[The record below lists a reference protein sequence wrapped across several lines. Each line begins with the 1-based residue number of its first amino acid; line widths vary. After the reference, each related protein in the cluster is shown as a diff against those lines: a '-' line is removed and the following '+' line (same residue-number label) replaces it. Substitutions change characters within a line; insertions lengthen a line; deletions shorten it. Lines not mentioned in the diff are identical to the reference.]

1 MSDLIAEVAFQNNS
15 HQDKEKSTDGASDD
29 PGQSMLAITWQKG
42 QRRGEKDD
50 DPYHD
55 MNPRGV
61 SINGDS
67 WEKQRQEGHHDTV
80 DNAGR

>member
-1 MSDLIAEVAFQNNS
+1 MSDLVTEVAFQNNS
-15 HQDKEKSTDGASDD
+15 HQDEEKATDGGGDD
-29 PGQSMLAITWQKG
+29 PGQSMLAITRQKG
-42 QRRGEKDD
+42 QRRSEEDD
-50 DPYHD
+50 DPYHN

-67 WEKQRQEGHHDTV
+67 WEKKRQEGHQNTV